1 MLDLF
6 AATAITA
13 ADLQVGRS
21 LRDEIAL
28 NLYKGAISP
37 FAIALRCAATAG
49 GRDRVRKAF
58 DAGPRLAAAA
68 DFASQ
73 TQHQHAMEGSGWRS
87 MGIRNAGGADLLLV
101 NRT

>member
-6 AATAITA
+6 AATATTA

-28 NLYKGAISP
+28 NLYKGAIFP
-37 FAIALRCAATAG
+37 FAVALRSAVIML
-49 GRDRVRKAF
+49 VRKTF
-58 DAGPRLAAAA
+58 GPRLVAAA
-68 DFASQ
+68 DLASQ

-87 MGIRNAGGADLLLV
+87 MGYSESRGADLLLV